1 MGMLTLAV
9 LYLLRSYGSATENP
23 DFTERVFAAQERHP
37 GLIEEIWFGGCGDEF
52 GRPGEMGREAARQNL
67 GVKERC
73 GKLGIAFSYQQ
84 GVTLNHGPD
93 DVRREGFPEDAWAV
107 DREGKVRYGLFCC
120 TSPFVMNMGTGETP
134 PLELAI
140 RRGVGG
146 RWRLIRPKERAVT
159 AGEAVGDG
167 TLVRIPPLPP
177 FGVAAVVIDSRSQK

>member
-9 LYLLRSYGSATENP
+9 LYLLRSYGSAAENP

-73 GKLGIAFSYQQ
+73 EKLGIAFSYQQ

-93 DVRREGFPEDAWAV
+93 DVRREGFPEDAWVV

-120 TSPFVMNMGTGETP
+120 TSPFVKDYCREKAK
-134 PLELAI
+134 AI
-140 RRGVGG
+140 M
-146 RWRLIRPKERAVT
+146 
-159 AGEAVGDG
+159 
-167 TLVRIPPLPP
+167 
-177 FGVAAVVIDSRSQK
+177 AALKPASY